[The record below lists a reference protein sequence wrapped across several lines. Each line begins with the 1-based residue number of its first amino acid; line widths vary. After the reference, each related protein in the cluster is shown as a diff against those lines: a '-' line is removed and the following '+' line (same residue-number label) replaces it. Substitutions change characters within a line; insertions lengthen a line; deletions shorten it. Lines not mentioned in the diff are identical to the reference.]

1 MEEFIEREGG
11 DFNAF
16 YQECRVKQDDG
27 TPHEK
32 VSLLYTLFMKKYE
45 KKKGRNRI
53 WFYFI
58 DVFLF
63 KNIN

>member
-32 VSLLYTLFMKKYE
+32 VSSYTHMFYE
-45 KKKGRNRI
+45 KI
-53 WFYFI
+53 
-58 DVFLF
+58 
-63 KNIN
+63 